1 MFYAY
6 IHCRPDTSVFYVGKG
21 VGNRAHRITKGRN
34 QHHRNITAKYGKEN
48 ILVGKLHCSSEEI
61 AFELEKG
68 LIKCLKRSG
77 VNLSNLTDGGEG
89 CSGLIVSDEH
99 KLKLSMALKG
109 KPLSDETKVKMSK
122 SRKLVKSVLTK
133 KCREASVAIRS
144 LPVNSYNLEGNF
156 IQNHPSIKQA
166 SKDTGVSPAQIRFC
180 CIDEAWSAK
189 GYQFR
194 FNKGDE
200 GINISPYIKN
210 PSIKRKSI
218 SMYSENWE
226 YIRDFDSVKDAA
238 KHFNV
243 NTIVIYKSHKKG
255 GKLTTLGYRFKLKD
269 N

>member
-1 MFYAY
+1 MGIVYKITSPSGKIY
-6 IHCRPDTSVFYVGKG
+6 IGSTIGSTKRRWTSYKQLKCQAQPKLYKSLVKYGVDNHKFEVIWEGPSEERLKRERLYGDLYEVLDKNKG
-21 VGNRAHRITKGRN
+21 LNLKLPRYEDVP
-34 QHHRNITAKYGKEN
+34 AKY
-48 ILVGKLHCSSEEI
+48 SEETR
-61 AFELEKG
+61 E
-68 LIKCLKRSG
+68 
-77 VNLSNLTDGGEG
+77 
-89 CSGLIVSDEH
+89 
-99 KLKLSMALKG
+99 
-109 KPLSDETKVKMSK
+109 KMSK